1 MTLRRQFLLQNQW
14 YFSCECRRCQDPTE
28 CDTMGNSII
37 CTFCKN
43 DGDAKHFMLPKNPR
57 DQESEWIC
65 RDDSSHVSQAKDVKA
80 LIAKI
85 EANIEQMEKV
95 CFHQTFIRNRV
106 NVAISIAL
114 YFYPIINDQ
123 HIF

>member
-57 DQESEWIC
+57 DQESDWIC
-65 RDDSSHVSQAKDVKA
+65 RDNSSHVLKAKDVKA
-80 LIAKI
+80 LIAEI
-85 EANIEQMEKV
+85 ETNIDQMEKV
-95 CFHQTFIRNRV
+95 YTD
-106 NVAISIAL
+106 
-114 YFYPIINDQ
+114 FYTDFFNL
-123 HIF
+123 